1 MNKRLTDRTAGF
13 KKIKF
18 VYRSEIPDD
27 LFNKYCMIYRISRN
41 DAVDDFKEIAGKAV
55 DNAINML
62 LLEVQDVKIYDNRE

>member
-1 MNKRLTDRTAGF
+1 MNKRLTDRGTSF

-41 DAVDDFKEIAGKAV
+41 DAVDDFKEVAGKAV